1 MIELLKKLLWG
12 YWESGMK
19 EATPYVE
26 KTKNYTKR
34 EVREFN
40 KSMKAIYEYRNY

>member
-19 EATPYVE
+19 EAVPYQE
-26 KTKNYTKR
+26 PSQNFTKR
-34 EVREFN
+34 QVRQFN
-40 KSMKAIYEYRNY
+40 KSMKAIHEYRNY